1 MSSHSL
7 ESVYKHSKNNK
18 QEIEKSDTC
27 GCFYC
32 RELFIPK
39 EIEDWVKDD
48 KGDTAL
54 CPYCKID
61 AIIANASGFDVNKK
75 LLEDLHKRYFK

>member
-1 MSSHSL
+1 MSEQNL
-7 ESVYKHSKNNK
+7 EQVYKHSKNNK

-32 RELFIPK
+32 REMFVPK
-39 EIEDWVKDD
+39 EIKIWIKDE
-48 KGDTAL
+48 KCDTAL

-61 AIIANASGFDVNKK
+61 AVIGNASGFEINKK
-75 LLEDLHKRYFK
+75 LLEELYKKYFK